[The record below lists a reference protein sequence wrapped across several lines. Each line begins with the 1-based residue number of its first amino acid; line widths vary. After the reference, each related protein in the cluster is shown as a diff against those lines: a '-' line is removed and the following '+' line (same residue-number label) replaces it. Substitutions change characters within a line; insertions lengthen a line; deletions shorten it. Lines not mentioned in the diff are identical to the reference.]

1 MNKHE
6 DDYDQNLDD
15 VDDELRQFE
24 MIEQSLKESHEHHP
38 SHSVKH

>member
-15 VDDELRQFE
+15 ADDELRQFE
-24 MIEQSLKESHEHHP
+24 MIEQ
-38 SHSVKH
+38 